1 MKKLKTAIV
10 TLAAAGAL
18 MVGVSAASAQDIE
31 IEELRDGLY
40 VIYGPGGNIGMSA
53 GDEGV
58 FLIDDKFARFSEQLL
73 EAIAKI
79 NDGEVHFLLNTH
91 YHGDHTGANEDF
103 AKTGTILLSH
113 DNVRARLA
121 AEDKPDAALP
131 VITFN
136 DRASIFIN
144 GLEARIIHFANAHTD
159 GDSIIVFE
167 AANLIH
173 TGDIYFNGRFPFIDV
188 NAGGSINGT
197 IFAVEQIL
205 AMSDEDTVIIPGH
218 GKVGN
223 KASLEDYHNMLT
235 TIRDRVKEM
244 KDAGASLADVLAAH
258 LTEDHDH
265 WTWNFIN
272 PERMVTA
279 VYNSLPE

>member
-1 MKKLKTAIV
+1 MKKFRTAMMAF
-10 TLAAAGAL
+10 AAAGAL
-18 MVGVSAASAQDIE
+18 MVGVSAASAQDLKV
-31 IEELRDGLY
+31 EELRDGLY
-40 VIYGPGGNIGMSA
+40 VIYGPGGNIGMSV
-53 GDEGV
+53 GVDGV
-58 FLIDDKFARFSEQLL
+58 FLVDDKFARLSEQLL
-73 EAIAKI
+73 EAIAEI
-79 NDGEVHFLLNTH
+79 NDGEVHYLINTH

-113 DNVRARLA
+113 DNVRKRLVGQ
-121 AEDKPDAALP
+121 DKPEAMLP

-136 DRASIFIN
+136 DQASIFIN
-144 GLEARIIHFANAHTD
+144 GLEARAIHFANAHTD

-167 AANLIH
+167 EANLIH
-173 TGDIYFNGRFPFIDV
+173 AGDIFFNGRFPFIDV
-188 NAGGSINGT
+188 DAGGSINGT

-218 GKVGN
+218 GEVGN

-258 LTEDHDH
+258 LTGDHDH

-279 VYNSLPE
+279 VFNSLPE